1 MARYI
6 GPKCKLARREGT
18 DLFLKSARR
27 SLDSKC
33 KLDSA
38 PGQHGVKKP
47 RLSDYGLQLR
57 EKQKIRRI
65 YGVLERQFRRY
76 FAEADR
82 RKGSTGELLLQLLES
97 RLDNVVYRMGFGST
111 RAEARQLVSHKA
123 ITVNGQV
130 VNIPSF
136 QVKAGDVVAVR
147 EKAKKQV
154 RIQEALSL
162 ATQIGLPSW
171 VSVDADKLEGVF
183 KNMGTK
189 NSPGTKVFALAG
201 KINNIGLIEI
211 PMGTTLRE
219 VIYEIGGGIKGGK
232 AFKAV
237 QTGGPSGGC
246 LTAKDL
252 DTPIDFDTL
261 KEKGSMMGS
270 GGMIVMDEDTCMVD
284 MARYF
289 LDFTRKESCGKC
301 IYCRLGTKR
310 MLEILERITQGK
322 GKDGDIELLLE
333 LSNKVKEGSMC
344 GLGQTAPNPVLTTI
358 KYFRHEY
365 EDHIYNHKCTAKSC
379 KPLVTYTILD
389 TCVGCTACAR
399 NCPVGA
405 ITGSP
410 KGQHVIDQEKCIK
423 CGKCLESCRFS
434 SVNLD

>member
-33 KLDSA
+33 KMDSA
-38 PGQHGVKKP
+38 PGQHGAKKP

-123 ITVNGQV
+123 IVINGQV

-183 KNMGTK
+183 KNMPDR
-189 NSPGTKVFALAG
+189 SEL
-201 KINNIGLIEI
+201 
-211 PMGTTLRE
+211 
-219 VIYEIGGGIKGGK
+219 
-232 AFKAV
+232 
-237 QTGGPSGGC
+237 S
-246 LTAKDL
+246 
-252 DTPIDFDTL
+252 
-261 KEKGSMMGS
+261 
-270 GGMIVMDEDTCMVD
+270 
-284 MARYF
+284 
-289 LDFTRKESCGKC
+289 
-301 IYCRLGTKR
+301 
-310 MLEILERITQGK
+310 
-322 GKDGDIELLLE
+322 GDINE
-333 LSNKVKEGSMC
+333 
-344 GLGQTAPNPVLTTI
+344 Q
-358 KYFRHEY
+358 
-365 EDHIYNHKCTAKSC
+365 
-379 KPLVTYTILD
+379 LVVEFY
-389 TCVGCTACAR
+389 
-399 NCPVGA
+399 
-405 ITGSP
+405 S
-410 KGQHVIDQEKCIK
+410 K
-423 CGKCLESCRFS
+423 
-434 SVNLD
+434 